1 MARGEPQ
8 AGAQGVH
15 QVSLQQKALALHVK
29 AATAADDATLT
40 AIRQY
45 TLRDFA
51 ADELQ
56 IRDYALA
63 HNCIDRDNEVF
74 DEAVLDDFGRT
85 LPGKGVYIRHPTS
98 WQGDGGPAE
107 GRVFAANTQ
116 TMSLDEL
123 RTLLNEPDLQ
133 LPPDRTTAK
142 LLTARAFFAKT
153 PDNASLLI
161 KQDAGIAGDVSIGF
175 SAQGTSP
182 ISDAS
187 GNELT
192 ARRWMAPAKAM
203 EMSLVWLGAQPGAR
217 AIKSANTDNPPEQT
231 MTLTPDQITALQAK
245 AAQGEKDAGM
255 LAALKSALGDADAA
269 LLGTPNALKALIAD
283 ARTFKAALIADVVAL
298 ERQLKICGD
307 TDEAVK
313 DAKTF
318 HEDLPVAK
326 LQAMVNGYESRL
338 PQQGAMKGAATN
350 AGAPGSQEPA
360 KDSPLNN
367 AAIA

>member
-1 MARGEPQ
+1 MARGESQ
-8 AGAQGVH
+8 ARAQGVH

-29 AATAADDATLT
+29 AGGAADDATMA

-51 ADELQ
+51 PDELQ

-63 HNCIDRDNEVF
+63 HNCIDRDNECF
-74 DEAVLDDFGRT
+74 DESVLDDFANS
-85 LPGKGVYIRHPTS
+85 LPGKGVYIKHPTS

-107 GRVFAANTQ
+107 GRVFAAATQ

-123 RTLLNEPDLQ
+123 RTMLNEPDLQ
-133 LPPDRTTAK
+133 LPPDRTSAK

-161 KQDAGIAGDVSIGF
+161 KQDAGIAGDVSVGF
-175 SAQGTSP
+175 AAQGTAP
-182 ISDAS
+182 IRDAA

-192 ARRWMAPAKAM
+192 ARRWQSPAKAM

-217 AIKSANTDNPPEQT
+217 AVKSATQVTDPEQA
-231 MTLTPDQITALQAK
+231 MSLTPEQINALQAK
-245 AAQGEKDAGM
+245 AAQGEKDAGV
-255 LAALKSALGDADAA
+255 LATLKTALGDADAV
-269 LLGTPNALKALIAD
+269 LLGKPDALKALIAD
-283 ARTFKAALIADVVAL
+283 ARAFKAALVNDLVAL
-298 ERQLKICGD
+298 ERQLGICGD

-313 DAKTF
+313 DAKAF
-318 HEDLPVAK
+318 HEELPVAK
-326 LQAMVNGYESRL
+326 LQSMVKAYEGRL
-338 PQQGAMKGAATN
+338 PKQGAMKGAATN
-350 AGAPGSQEPA
+350 TGAPGSVEPS
-360 KDSPLNN
+360 KDSPINN

>member
-1 MARGEPQ
+1 MARGEYQ
-8 AGAQGVH
+8 ARAQGDH
-15 QVSLQQKALALHVK
+15 QVSLRQKALALHIK
-29 AATAADDATLT
+29 AAGAADDATLV

-45 TLRDFA
+45 TLRAFTP
-51 ADELQ
+51 DELQ

-74 DEAVLDDFGRT
+74 DEAVLDDFART

-107 GRVFAANTQ
+107 GRVFAATTQ

-175 SAQGTSP
+175 TAQGQSP
-182 ISDAS
+182 IRDAS

-217 AIKSANTDNPPEQT
+217 AIKSATSENPTEQT
-231 MTLTPDQITALQAK
+231 MSLTTEQITALQAK
-245 AAQGEKDAGM
+245 AAQGEKDAGA
-255 LAALKSALGDADAA
+255 LAALKAALGDADAV
-269 LLGTPNALKALIAD
+269 LLGNPAALKALIAD
-283 ARTFKAALIADVVAL
+283 ARAFKSALIADVIAL
-298 ERQLKICGD
+298 ERQLGICAD
-307 TDEAVK
+307 TPEAK
-313 DAKTF
+313 AAAEEF
-318 HEDLPVAK
+318 HADLPVAK
-326 LQAMVNGYESRL
+326 LQAMVKGYEGRL
-338 PQQGAMKGAATN
+338 PSNGALKGANTN
-350 AGAPGSQEPA
+350 AGAPGSEEPA
-360 KDSPLNN
+360 KDSPINN